1 MKSAIRLLI
10 GFCLLVG
17 IVGYAADD
25 SPSGRDGYD
34 KYKVIYERN
43 VFSKDR
49 LPPRSPGEGGD
60 RVRTTKVLSIYILR
74 GIAAE
79 KGRSHQYAFVEEEV
93 SGESQM
99 AKVGTEILG
108 GTIKEI
114 QLNYV
119 LFEENGQVRKIR
131 VGEQFGSTSTTVT
144 TEVSTETEQD
154 KSAEEGAS
162 QEKAEEPPSW
172 GDESDILKKL
182 MERRKRE
189 LGT

>member
-1 MKSAIRLLI
+1 MKSIISLLI
-10 GFCLLVG
+10 GLGMVIG
-17 IVGYAADD
+17 VVGYAADD
-25 SPSGRDGYD
+25 SPSGPDSYD

-43 VFSKDR
+43 MFSKDR
-49 LPPRSPGEGGD
+49 QPPRSADEGAR
-60 RVRTTKVLSIYILR
+60 RVQTSKVLSIYILR

-93 SGESQM
+93 SGQSQM

-108 GTIKEI
+108 GIIKEI

-144 TEVSTETEQD
+144 VEVSAENVQD
-154 KSAEEGAS
+154 EPVEEAAAKK
-162 QEKAEEPPSW
+162 EAVEPPSS
-172 GDESDILKKL
+172 GDENDILKKL